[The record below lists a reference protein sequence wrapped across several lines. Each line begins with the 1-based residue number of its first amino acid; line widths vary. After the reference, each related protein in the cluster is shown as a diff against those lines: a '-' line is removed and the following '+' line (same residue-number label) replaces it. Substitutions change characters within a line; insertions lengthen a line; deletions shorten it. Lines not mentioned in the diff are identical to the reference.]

1 MATSAILKEKAAKKK
16 KRAQEIARA
25 KAIMKREKAH
35 RDPKVLE
42 DQSFIPRIRGK
53 IGRAMNKWDVE
64 KNWGGE
70 GKLTGPERGLLT
82 KAPGEY
88 GMRSRDFA
96 YHVEQARKRRE
107 MLGDPKER
115 KERKPKKDRE
125 PGRRAMSGL
134 RGGGKVKMGYKKGGS
149 VKSKSIDGIAQRG
162 KTRGTMR

>member
-1 MATSAILKEKAAKKK
+1 MATSAFLKEKAAKKK

-42 DQSFIPRIRGK
+42 DQSFVPRIRGK
-53 IGRAMNKWDVE
+53 MGRAMNKWDVE

-70 GKLTGPERGLLT
+70 GRLTGPERGLLT

-88 GMRSRDFA
+88 GMRSGDFA
-96 YHVEQARKRRE
+96 YHVGKTRKRRE
-107 MLGDPKER
+107 RMGDPKKI
-115 KERKPKKDRE
+115 KEWELREDRE
-125 PGRRAMSGL
+125 ARRRAMSGL

-149 VKSKSIDGIAQRG
+149 VKAKSIDGIAQRG

>member
-88 GMRSRDFA
+88 GMRSRDLLITLSKL
-96 YHVEQARKRRE
+96 VSGEKCWGTQK
-107 MLGDPKER
+107 KE
-115 KERKPKKDRE
+115 K
-125 PGRRAMSGL
+125 SG
-134 RGGGKVKMGYKKGGS
+134 S
-149 VKSKSIDGIAQRG
+149 
-162 KTRGTMR
+162 